1 MHGMNIPV
9 AVVGTE
15 GFDPNF
21 HVAIIKLAI
30 SYTLALAFVFTVIIT
45 CLSMLGWVKFADPK
59 QQKRLF
65 VAVVVQLAVGS
76 VGVFFDFLK
85 SNPTEVKEQIQAPI
99 AEQRDAAEMARD
111 AAKAELGQVQ
121 STLAGLKQER
131 TDLEAR
137 LTSDRELLETLAS
150 DKERLASE
158 LAAAET
164 ARDTAQET
172 KRQLEAALAVM
183 DAELGQLNSQKAQA
197 AEQLAQIQRDL
208 AAASA
213 QLAAARDEAAK
224 LRGELNIKS
233 TELAKVKSDF
243 ASAISKLPQTE
254 RVKYGAYRDL
264 AIRGGG

>member
-1 MHGMNIPV
+1 MELPV
-9 AVVGTE
+9 AVVGTQ

-30 SYTLALAFVFTVIIT
+30 SYTLALAFVFTVVIT

-85 SNPTEVKEQIQAPI
+85 INPTEVKEQIQAPI
-99 AEQRDAAEMARD
+99 AEQRDAAELARD
-111 AAKAELGQVQ
+111 AAKAELAQVQ

-131 TDLEAR
+131 IDLESQ
-137 LTSDRELLETLAS
+137 LTSDRQQLDVLAN

-158 LAAAET
+158 LAVAET
-164 ARDTAQET
+164 ARDAAQET
-172 KRQLEAALAVM
+172 KSQLEAALAVM
-183 DAELGQLNSQKAQA
+183 DAELGELNSQKAQA

-213 QLAAARDEAAK
+213 QLAAARDEAAR
-224 LRGELNIKS
+224 LRGDLNVKDAEL
-233 TELAKVKSDF
+233 TKVKKDF
-243 ASAISKLPQTE
+243 ATAITKLPQSE
-254 RVKYGAYRDL
+254 RVKYSGYRDL